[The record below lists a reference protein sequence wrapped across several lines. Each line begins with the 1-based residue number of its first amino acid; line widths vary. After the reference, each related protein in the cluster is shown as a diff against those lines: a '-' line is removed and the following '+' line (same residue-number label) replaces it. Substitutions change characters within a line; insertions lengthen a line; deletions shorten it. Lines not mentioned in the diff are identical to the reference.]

1 MFKSKYRIGRKKR
14 QQIAEYYVYEN
25 STIRKTAAHFGI
37 PKSYV
42 HRALAD
48 FRNDRYSKDTELA
61 KKVSELVD
69 KNVSER
75 STRGGQTTKA
85 KYGKKKNG

>member
-42 HRALAD
+42 HRALSD
-48 FRNDRYSKDTELA
+48 YRCDRYTSGTELA
-61 KKVSELVD
+61 RKVEELVE
-69 KNVSER
+69 KNITER
-75 STRGGQTTKA
+75 STRGGQSTKA
-85 KYGKKKNG
+85 KYSKKKA

>member
-37 PKSYV
+37 PRSYV

-48 FRNDRYSKDTELA
+48 YRCNRYTRDTELA
-61 KKVSELVD
+61 HKVAALVE
-69 KNVSER
+69 KNVTER
-75 STRGGQTTKA
+75 STRGGQSTKA
-85 KYGKKKNG
+85 KYSKKKA